1 MENAYSSI
9 FTLGWIDI
17 FNPVALSMVL
27 ILLPLVRKHWHVLI
41 YVFGAYVAYVSA
53 SVAIFFGVDQYLITF
68 FTSLTQKYSVAV
80 GISLLIVGIAALTG
94 CFLMILSLVKA
105 IKQKKEITF
114 EKVLFIKSVAPW
126 FILLLSFGST
136 WSCIFSAFAMLA
148 FIGILIANGIQ
159 IISAV
164 WMISLFCIF
173 SVIPTLLVYLLSSR
187 LEGQL
192 FSRIMNIIRK
202 VMNGFCLF
210 SIPIVLA
217 VVAYWSINFGIGRLA
232 E

>member
-53 SVAIFFGVDQYLITF
+53 SVAIFFGVDRYLITF
-68 FTSLTQKYSVAV
+68 FTWLTQKYSVAV

-105 IKQKKEITF
+105 IKQKREITF

-126 FILLLSFGST
+126 LFCCFHSDQHGVVYFLLLPCLLLS
-136 WSCIFSAFAMLA
+136 
-148 FIGILIANGIQ
+148 
-159 IISAV
+159 V
-164 WMISLFCIF
+164 YSLLMKSKWF
-173 SVIPTLLVYLLSSR
+173 R
-187 LEGQL
+187 Q
-192 FSRIMNIIRK
+192 
-202 VMNGFCLF
+202 
-210 SIPIVLA
+210 
-217 VVAYWSINFGIGRLA
+217 
-232 E
+232 